1 MTHFVIDYYDINIA
15 QFYVTKES
23 LCLDRIVL
31 LNVFV
36 ICMKMYV
43 LCVVFRYVGDFNH
56 KFLCN
61 TSGFVIKIFV
71 MKGNKRLLVLT
82 PKQ

>member
-15 QFYVTKES
+15 QFHVTKES

-43 LCVVFRYVGDFNH
+43 LWVVLDTWEI
-56 KFLCN
+56 LI
-61 TSGFVIKIFV
+61 TSSCATL
-71 MKGNKRLLVLT
+71 RDS
-82 PKQ
+82 